1 MIFSNALPKLLSTEV
16 CETWILWKRKT
27 ENSFSPAHVCLPLLL
42 RNEGLFPVLTWRQYS
57 MERSWR
63 YWNCLSQTFFHS
75 AQGLSIPKWC
85 FLGNIFPIDTW
96 RTSKMRDHLEITI
109 VWRSHLFQ
117 HEIVICK
124 SAALFS
130 DIHPSYIEVV
140 ICHSNLLEF
149 VWNMAYTYMIVV
161 KTLSKN
167 KHR

>member
-1 MIFSNALPKLLSTEV
+1 MCYNRFIKGQNFGNFSQFNIHKQKIHQLLDLII
-16 CETWILWKRKT
+16 C
-27 ENSFSPAHVCLPLLL
+27 FL
-42 RNEGLFPVLTWRQYS
+42 RPTGVQNEGLFPVLTWRQYS

-124 SAALFS
+124 SAKLFS